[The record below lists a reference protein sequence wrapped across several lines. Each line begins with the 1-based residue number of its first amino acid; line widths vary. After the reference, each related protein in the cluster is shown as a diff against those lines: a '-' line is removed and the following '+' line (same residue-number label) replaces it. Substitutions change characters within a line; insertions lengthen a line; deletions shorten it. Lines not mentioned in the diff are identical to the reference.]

1 MASDRVT
8 KVLWWGVVMILSG
21 TWRDEWVGGVGS
33 FVSLTGS
40 WAAFAGRVAT
50 IVAVAAL
57 AGCSATTEQG
67 AVGVER
73 RQLLLVSSAE
83 MDQSASVAYQNV
95 LKEQGAKGSV
105 NQDPKQVARV
115 RGIAS
120 RLTPH
125 TAVFR
130 KDAPG
135 WKWEVNVITSPELNA
150 WCMPGGKIAFYTG
163 ILEKLQMT
171 DDEVAA
177 VMGHEIAHALRE
189 HARERASQQMAT
201 SVGAGVVSSA
211 LGMGQGGA
219 DLAGMVG
226 QVTFLLPYSRL
237 HETEADRMGVELAA
251 RGGYDPRAAIAL
263 WQKMAKVSSGGGPP
277 QILSTHPSNAE
288 RIKDLGVFA
297 QRVLPLYEQART
309 K

>member
-1 MASDRVT
+1 MAKRMIG
-8 KVLWWGVVMILSG
+8 WG
-21 TWRDEWVGGVGS
+21 T
-33 FVSLTGS
+33 T
-40 WAAFAGRVAT
+40 
-50 IVAVAAL
+50 VAAL
-57 AGCSATTEQG
+57 TAVLAACTTTTEQG

-83 MDQSASVAYQNV
+83 MDQSAVTAYQTV
-95 LKEQGAKGSV
+95 LKEQGAKGAV
-105 NQDPKQVARV
+105 NKDPKQVERL
-115 RGIAS
+115 RRIAG
-120 RLTPH
+120 RLTPQ

-150 WCMPGGKIAFYTG
+150 WCMPGGKIAFYSG

-171 DDEVAA
+171 DDEIAA

-201 SVGAGVVSSA
+201 QAGAGVVSSV
-211 LGMGQGGA
+211 LGVGQGGA
-219 DLAGMVG
+219 DLVGMVG
-226 QVTFLLPYSRL
+226 QVTYLLPYSRL

-251 RGGYDPRAAIAL
+251 RGGYDPRAAIGL
-263 WQKMAKVSSGGGPP
+263 WQKMAKASSGGGPP
-277 QILSTHPSNAE
+277 QILSTHPSNDE

-297 QRVLPLYEQART
+297 QRVLPLYEQA
-309 K
+309 KGK

>member
-1 MASDRVT
+1 MQKHVIGWVT
-8 KVLWWGVVMILSG
+8 
-21 TWRDEWVGGVGS
+21 
-33 FVSLTGS
+33 
-40 WAAFAGRVAT
+40 T
-50 IVAVAAL
+50 IVIFTATLAA
-57 AGCSATTEQG
+57 CTTTTEQG

-83 MDQSASVAYQNV
+83 MDQSATAAYQNV
-95 LKEQGAKGSV
+95 LKEQGAKGTV
-105 NQDPKQVARV
+105 NKDPQQVARV
-115 RGIAS
+115 RRIAA
-120 RLTPH
+120 RLTPQ

-150 WCMPGGKIAFYTG
+150 WCMPGGKIAFYSG

-177 VMGHEIAHALRE
+177 VMGHEISHALRE

-201 SVGAGVVSSA
+201 AAGAGVVGSA
-211 LGMGQGGA
+211 LGVGQGGA
-219 DLAGMVG
+219 DLVGMVG

-251 RGGYDPRAAIAL
+251 RAGYDPRAAIAL
-263 WQKMAKVSSGGGPP
+263 WQKMAKASTGGGPP
-277 QILSTHPSNAE
+277 QILSTHPSSDE
-288 RIKDLGVFA
+288 RIKDLQVFA
-297 QRVLPLYEQART
+297 QRVLPLYEQARA